1 MTNPNVAG
9 KPATGA
15 FAVTPSDS
23 VDFAV
28 TARSLYVGGAGDV
41 TLVTMNGEVVT
52 YYNVPVGSIIPQFC
66 TRVNATATDAT
77 YITGM
82 Y

>member
-9 KPATGA
+9 KPALGA
-15 FAVTPSDS
+15 FAVVPHDS
-23 VDFAV
+23 TDFALP
-28 TARSLYVGGAGDV
+28 ARSLYVGGAGDV
-41 TLVTMNGEVVT
+41 EMVTYNGEVVT
-52 YYNVPVGSIIPQFC
+52 FYNVPVGSILPIFC

-77 YITGM
+77 YITAL